1 MHAHPPSRHPYCW
14 KIWED
19 GAEVERR
26 SVGII
31 TVWRTRMD
39 LYAISLAEHFANLLS
54 TNGPVARATYV
65 FFFFLVVFAAPLV
78 TGRFLSP
85 PDSPL
90 TFSQFMRY
98 HEKMESKACFF
109 ESASIWLPFSPILIC
124 LPAVCFVSCAS
135 SSIALTQSFN
145 HASNLSTPRS
155 QGGSFKIKIRILCR
169 TATSKA

>member
-1 MHAHPPSRHPYCW
+1 M
-14 KIWED
+14 
-19 GAEVERR
+19 ERR

-54 TNGPVARATYV
+54 TNGPVARATYL
-65 FFFFLVVFAAPLV
+65 FIFSFLVVFVAPLV
-78 TGRFLSP
+78 TSRFLSP

-90 TFSQFMRY
+90 TFSQVRMDL
-98 HEKMESKACFF
+98 EKMESEACFC
-109 ESASIWLPFSPILIC
+109 ESVSIWLTFSPILIC